1 MAAAAARGADARG
14 PAVIV
19 YEVERVWSDS
29 IAPKDEGRKRI
40 LPDRRPELNRATG
53 VTQRTRRAPRF
64 VGGRPRGTVTVTTK
78 GELSHGARPSRAAR
92 GELLHTA
99 L

>member
-40 LPDRRPELNRATG
+40 LPDCRSELNRATG
-53 VTQRTRRAPRF
+53 VTQRTRLR
-64 VGGRPRGTVTVTTK
+64 GHPRGTVTVNTK
-78 GELSHGARPSRAAR
+78 GEPSHGARSSRAAR